1 MRKSTLAWLFKTHS
15 KTKKLDVYIAPTTQK
30 IESGNYVCL
39 GRFGRTRFPNLATRE
54 KKFSGGREWEGGGE
68 GKESRQFNSIVTKKF
83 YCKAKCLFHFCKIWN
98 KFNLF
103 WTLMLQSC
111 SCRFTRLSGLKMD
124 MSWSMIKD
132 MKELHFQKKT
142 PPHFCLL
149 QQWVDS
155 RGQGCQVLE
164 SRHGPP
170 SPKCRP
176 PSVNRPKLKTADS
189 FEKKWTNFLS
199 NRFFLP

>member
-1 MRKSTLAWLFKTHS
+1 MIIIKFFLEKNINLLLLGFLRHTAKLI
-15 KTKKLDVYIAPTTQK
+15 KKFDVYIAPTTQK

-124 MSWSMIKD
+124 MFWSMIKD
-132 MKELHFQKKT
+132 MKELHFQKKPT
-142 PPHFCLL
+142 TLL
-149 QQWVDS
+149 SVAAVSGFS
-155 RGQGCQVLE
+155 RTGLPGLGKPTWSTQSQV
-164 SRHGPP
+164 
-170 SPKCRP
+170 SPTISK
-176 PSVNRPKLKTADS
+176 
-189 FEKKWTNFLS
+189 
-199 NRFFLP
+199 